1 VIDFSLPA
9 DLVELKAR
17 VDRFIREAI
26 VPLERDPRQGPH
38 GPSEDFRRELI
49 ALGRAA
55 GLLSPHAPVKW
66 GGLGLDHRAMAV
78 VFEAAGWSPLGPLA
92 LNIMAPDEGNTNLLD
107 KIANDEQ
114 KERWLRPLVA
124 GEIRTVFSMT
134 EPDDG
139 AGSDPNLMKTTAR
152 RHGDEFVIS
161 GRKWLIT
168 GAPGASINIVMA
180 RTLDEDG
187 TDRGATMFLVDMNA
201 PGFRIVRQLETLDNN
216 TPGGHAEVE
225 FDGVRVGPER
235 ILGQVGHGF
244 RNAQVRLGPARLTHC
259 MRWLGAARRC
269 HAIAAD
275 YARRRHAFGKLIG
288 EHQGVGFQLADNASD
303 LHLCRLAIWQSA
315 WLLDRGER
323 ARNETSLCKVFCSE
337 ALGRVVDRSLQIL
350 GGLGITADTV
360 VERIYRDIRAFRIY
374 DGPSEVHRFALA
386 RAIMSGDPSLADTI
400 A

>member
-1 VIDFSLPA
+1 MIDFSLPP

-38 GPSEDFRRELI
+38 GPSEDFRRELV

-139 AGSDPNLMKTTAR
+139 AGSDPSLMKTTAR

-187 TDRGATMFLVDMNA
+187 TDRGATMFLVDMDA

-225 FDGVRVGPER
+225 FDEVRVSSRARPGPGR
-235 ILGQVGHGF
+235 PWLSQCPG
-244 RNAQVRLGPARLTHC
+244 ASGPGAPYALHAMAR
-259 MRWLGAARRC
+259 RGAALPR
-269 HAIAAD
+269 
-275 YARRRHAFGKLIG
+275 
-288 EHQGVGFQLADNASD
+288 
-303 LHLCRLAIWQSA
+303 
-315 WLLDRGER
+315 DRGGLR
-323 ARNETSLCKVFCSE
+323 AAAPCVRQAYRRAS
-337 ALGRVVDRSLQIL
+337 GR
-350 GGLGITADTV
+350 GLPAC
-360 VERIYRDIRAFRIY
+360 
-374 DGPSEVHRFALA
+374 
-386 RAIMSGDPSLADTI
+386 
-400 A
+400 

>member
-1 VIDFSLPA
+1 VIDFSLPG

-168 GAPGASINIVMA
+168 GAPGANINIVMA

-187 TDRGATMFLVDMNA
+187 TDRGATMFLVDMDA
-201 PGFRIVRQLETLDNN
+201 PGFRIVRRSSSSITVPSRGTITSMPPSDSRKASGTWVCPTRQYGVEN
-216 TPGGHAEVE
+216 AARFVRAREVE
-225 FDGVRVGPER
+225 NMYSQSGSRGEPWARVNAPSTRVCGLPASQRRAAGVSCCADHSTARRAASLNKSVPISPMAAASWFPRTPRAPSRWSRCTTPTGSGPYPTTSPR
-235 ILGQVGHGF
+235 CQTASNGDSAS
-244 RNAQVRLGPARLTHC
+244 RMDSR
-259 MRWLGAARRC
+259 AARFPWTSESSATRT
-269 HAIAAD
+269 
-275 YARRRHAFGKLIG
+275 
-288 EHQGVGFQLADNASD
+288 AS
-303 LHLCRLAIWQSA
+303 
-315 WLLDRGER
+315 G
-323 ARNETSLCKVFCSE
+323 
-337 ALGRVVDRSLQIL
+337 
-350 GGLGITADTV
+350 
-360 VERIYRDIRAFRIY
+360 
-374 DGPSEVHRFALA
+374 
-386 RAIMSGDPSLADTI
+386 
-400 A
+400 